1 MTKVS
6 QKTTKPAGQA
16 TASKLSKRTAASKKV
31 ATKKTTMKNGPT
43 VAKLVWRDITCRV
56 RHTPDYISK
65 GWSHIEIIVLT
76 PKDAPIPITA
86 TGYRSHFLDQELLVE
101 AGGPVTFFL
110 DWIEREARTR
120 QWAKAEFKWRQL
132 ELFPR

>member
-1 MTKVS
+1 MTKAS
-6 QKTTKPAGQA
+6 QTTMKPAGKS
-16 TASKLSKRTAASKKV
+16 TASKSTKRAT
-31 ATKKTTMKNGPT
+31 ATKKTHKKNVPT
-43 VAKLVWRDITCRV
+43 VSKLVWRDATCRV
-56 RHTPDYISK
+56 RHTPNYISK

-76 PKDAPIPITA
+76 PKGAPIPITA

-110 DWIEREARTR
+110 DWIERESRTR